1 MKSWLRKKT
10 SPRNK
15 FWSIYH
21 DVLSVTWTNFTVV
34 KYNLKIS
41 NIYHHIKF
49 RKCIM
54 NRCSIKK
61 PFLKI
66 LQYSQENTCVGV
78 SFLVK
83 IRAFSPVKKT
93 PTQTFPMNIVKF
105 LRTPVLKNSCE
116 RLFERFAAWINNI
129 TSNMWIEEE
138 IFSKK
143 PKKAKQ
149 KQTKKQRKKK
159 HSKT

>member
-1 MKSWLRKKT
+1 
-10 SPRNK
+10 
-15 FWSIYH
+15 
-21 DVLSVTWTNFTVV
+21 
-34 KYNLKIS
+34 
-41 NIYHHIKF
+41 
-49 RKCIM
+49 M

-61 PFLKI
+61 LFLKI
-66 LQYSQENTCVGV
+66 LPYSQENTCVGV
-78 SFLVK
+78 SFLIK
-83 IRAFSPVKKT
+83 IRAFSPAKKT

-143 PKKAKQ
+143 PKKTKQ
-149 KQTKKQRKKK
+149 KQTKKQRQKNILKLRWMKKTCLFMMLLIISFFSISPV
-159 HSKT
+159 HIRQCLPT